1 MKVII
6 AGGRDITD
14 PKFVERAVKAS
25 GYKIT
30 EVVCGMAKGVD
41 TLGKEWAESQGIP
54 VKEFPA
60 NWSKFHRAA
69 GPIRNAEMAKYADAL
84 IAIMKPGSK
93 GTRNM
98 VELAR
103 KRKMPNLVLHLL
115 GDEVAFTEFDGVKV
129 WNGCLRKIV

>member
-6 AGGRDITD
+6 AGGRDIED
-14 PKFVERAVKAS
+14 YNLLLEAVDQS
-25 GYKIT
+25 DFNIT

-41 TLGKEWAESQGIP
+41 LMGMRWAEENGIP

-69 GPIRNAEMAKYADAL
+69 GPIRNDQMAKYAEAL

-93 GTRNM
+93 GTANM
-98 VELAR
+98 VKLAHKNR
-103 KRKMPNLVLHLL
+103 LRVFVLNVEPCR
-115 GDEVAFTEFDGVKV
+115 DK
-129 WNGCLRKIV
+129 

>member
-6 AGGRDITD
+6 AGGRNIFDARLI
-14 PKFVERAVKAS
+14 PIAVQKS
-25 GYKIT
+25 GFQIT

-41 TLGKEWAESQGIP
+41 TLGKLWAEENGIP

-69 GPIRNAEMAKYADAL
+69 GPIRNAEMANYADAL

-93 GTRNM
+93 GTRCM
-98 VELAR
+98 VDLA
-103 KRKMPNLVLHLL
+103 KKKNLRVFILHML
-115 GDEVAFTEFDGVKV
+115 GDEIALTELDGVKM
-129 WNGCLRKIV
+129 WNGVLRKIV

>member
-14 PKFVERAVKAS
+14 PNLVLEAIDKSWFN
-25 GYKIT
+25 IT
-30 EVVCGMAKGVD
+30 EVVCGMARGVD
-41 TLGKEWAESQGIP
+41 TLGKEWAEAHGIP

-93 GTRNM
+93 GTKSM
-98 VELAR
+98 VEIAHKHKL
-103 KRKMPNLVLHLL
+103 KVFVLHVPSTS
-115 GDEVAFTEFDGVKV
+115 ETPK
-129 WNGCLRKIV
+129 